1 MVIGEASIN
10 NIMGGIE
17 NTGTV
22 RLHNHK
28 RKLKQRFVIIKKLG
42 QGTYGK
48 VQLGVNKETGQEV
61 AIKTIK
67 KSKIETEADLIRIRR
82 EIQIMSSVQHPN
94 IIHIYEVFENREK
107 MVLVMEYAAGGE
119 LYDYLSERKVLV
131 ESEARRI
138 FRQIATACFYC
149 HKHKICHRD
158 LKLENIL
165 LDENGNA
172 KIADFG
178 LSNVFDESRLL
189 STFCGSPLYASP
201 EIVKGTPY
209 IGPEV
214 DCWSL
219 GVLLYTL
226 VYGAMPFD
234 GSNFK
239 RLVRQISAADYSE
252 PARPSP
258 ASPLIREMLAV
269 DPTQRATI
277 EGVCAHWWVNEG
289 QEEQCLVQAE
299 ALAAQTPVRLDLL
312 LALAPPV
319 VEGMRDKL
327 VVTDIADESAK
338 PPADTMQP
346 IPTRSQSVGSIME
359 LTGAGPVIL
368 PPAERRIKELL
379 HPEQP
384 DNVPTTTAGTT
395 AQSSNTGATPK
406 RKLEPSISTSST
418 GGTSNAQVQQSK
430 QKLAKER
437 TVADV
442 TTSGGSTGLEMDI
455 GEEKEINRSATKVV
469 LGEINLED
477 KEGKMEVVEDKER
490 DIGQGA
496 ACIEILKE
504 QELKQPDKAEKIPEL
519 PDKENANT
527 TTKAAVKTTTKKPV
541 KKKVLGDKNTDEAP
555 NNGNKIIKKIVKP
568 KSSTTASNEK
578 GAPVK
583 TESVSNSSAISSDSI
598 ETASVASSL
607 ANGDLTAKKVNEK
620 PSADEKEKD
629 KDEKT
634 VKPSPSSTRRRS
646 TIFEQAEKFQSMLAP
661 SESKTTNV
669 VTDKPKKI
677 IIPGVSVGG
686 FKKEF
691 ERKASLTST
700 SPPKL
705 KTTPS
710 KKLVINDRS
719 TSTDKDDDVMKSE
732 EKNNESKVTS
742 PPSNKSVPSKT
753 KSAAQTA
760 IGSTMTNQMTSPT
773 TSLKTSTSASP
784 TTTSSQSTPISTA
797 TQTPSKTTSSTS
809 PTAPASVSL
818 SALVDASATALAT
831 EGTGDRASQVKNA
844 VSIISSALEEGARK
858 SRSRP
863 CMMQPGAGRK
873 PPVPFGIGG
882 RSATCSMAG
891 GVPSVALVGKREL
904 LKMHSIPAPSAPQ
917 SLQNAHPSDISND
930 DVQKT
935 SNAEITL
942 KSATLPRRKM
952 TKAEIQLDYPQQQQQ
967 SSPPQ
972 MEFRTEMAHR
982 VENPPQASTQTQNR
996 KVQTQRSEATF
1007 PIYGPATKIGL
1018 RSASLEPES
1027 HAAQSP
1033 KERIIPIS
1041 FEREDQ
1047 RHGTISPPV
1056 KPPTPRASFA
1066 SQKSNLSQRT
1076 NSSQLSRQSTLDS
1089 ESGNDTVSESMSG
1102 VGEAI
1107 RKSAREY
1114 IIPIA
1119 VEGGGYVTPRA
1130 ASLEPQQENVQSGS
1144 NSTIG
1149 ANSGRTSTFS
1159 RRWKSAFSDRD
1170 GSEDEDRVGFS
1181 PFQRYTSFGKDSDS
1195 EDRDPFHMHR
1205 LRSSRPYK
1213 ATLEHTDSVSSG
1225 EDDDDDG
1232 FEILTAEN
1240 LFSTLLSRVRD
1251 LTQRLKVDDGVG
1263 RPGFPT
1269 SRLLSQF
1276 DHGTNFFSNVHPP
1289 LTRNS
1294 PLGRSFNREHSVS
1307 SSTGSTASTAQP
1319 HWRRSVSRDLAHDI
1333 QSVFGDRQGS
1343 VEGSASGTGGF
1354 HPTVTATLPR
1364 GAEDILC
1371 QNH

>member
-269 DPTQRATI
+269 DPTQRASI
-277 EGVCAHWWVNEG
+277 ERVCAHWWVNEG

-319 VEGMRDKL
+319 EGGNMREKL
-327 VVTDIADESAK
+327 VVTDIADESSQEAQ
-338 PPADTMQP
+338 A

-359 LTGAGPVIL
+359 LTGAGAANL
-368 PPAERRIKELL
+368 APAERRIKDLL
-379 HPEQP
+379 PSPDQETSTQP
-384 DNVPTTTAGTT
+384 IST
-395 AQSSNTGATPK
+395 TGATPK
-406 RKLEPSISTSST
+406 RKLEPSVSST
-418 GGTSNAQVQQSK
+418 AASQAVVQSK
-430 QKLAKER
+430 QKLAKES

-442 TTSGGSTGLEMDI
+442 TTTAAADRMEVGDD
-455 GEEKEINRSATKVV
+455 KELNRSATKIIAGDVETV
-469 LGEINLED
+469 D
-477 KEGKMEVVEDKER
+477 KESSMEVVEAPQDK
-490 DIGQGA
+490 DVQGA
-496 ACIEILKE
+496 ACVEILKE
-504 QELKQPDKAEKIPEL
+504 QEAKVETSADL
-519 PDKENANT
+519 PDKENADA
-527 TTKAAVKTTTKKPV
+527 TTKTPVKTPTKKLV
-541 KKKVLGDKNTDEAP
+541 RKKVLGDKNTDES
-555 NNGNKIIKKIVKP
+555 NNSSSSEKDKKVIKRIVKP
-568 KSSTTASNEK
+568 KTTTSDKTASL
-578 GAPVK
+578 VK
-583 TESVSNSSAISSDSI
+583 LEPSSSAISSDSI
-598 ETASVASSL
+598 ETASATSSSL
-607 ANGDLTAKKVNEK
+607 ANGDVASKKVIEK
-620 PSADEKEKD
+620 QTSEEKD
-629 KDEKT
+629 KDATT
-634 VKPSPSSTRRRS
+634 VKPSPSAARRRS
-646 TIFEQAEKFQSMLAP
+646 TIFEQAEKFQNLLAP
-661 SESKTTNV
+661 SESKASTV
-669 VTDKPKKI
+669 VPEKPKKI

-686 FKKEF
+686 FKREF

-719 TSTDKDDDVMKSE
+719 ASTDKDDEMVKGD
-732 EKNNESKVTS
+732 EKIIEPKVTS
-742 PPSNKSVPSKT
+742 PVSNKTSVPSKT
-753 KSAAQTA
+753 KPAAAAQT
-760 IGSTMTNQMTSPT
+760 STAPSSQTTSPT
-773 TSLKTSTSASP
+773 TPTTTKTTSTSVP
-784 TTTSSQSTPISTA
+784 
-797 TQTPSKTTSSTS
+797 
-809 PTAPASVSL
+809 VSL
-818 SALVDASATALAT
+818 SSLIEAEPSP
-831 EGTGDRASQVKNA
+831 EGGTGERAIQVKNA
-844 VSIISSALEEGARK
+844 VNIISSALEEGARK

-891 GVPSVALVGKREL
+891 GVPSTLAKREL
-904 LKMHSIPAPSAPQ
+904 LKMHSIPAGSTQQ
-917 SLQNAHPSDISND
+917 SGVIQTEDPP
-930 DVQKT
+930 VQQT
-935 SNAEITL
+935 SNAEIIL

-952 TKAEIQLDYPQQQQQ
+952 TKAEIQLDYPLQQQ
-967 SSPPQ
+967 STIAPQ

-982 VENPPQASTQTQNR
+982 IEAAPQQQQPK

-1007 PIYGPATKIGL
+1007 PVFGPATKIGL
-1018 RSASLEPES
+1018 RSMSLEPES
-1027 HAAQSP
+1027 HEQQQSP

-1041 FEREDQ
+1041 FERGDDS
-1047 RHGTISPPV
+1047 RGTSSPPV
-1056 KPPTPRASFA
+1056 KPPTPRASFT
-1066 SQKSNLSQRT
+1066 SQKSNISQRT
-1076 NSSQLSRQSTLDS
+1076 NSSLSRQSTIDS
-1089 ESGNDTVSESMSG
+1089 ESGNDTVSESIS
-1102 VGEAI
+1102 GEAI

-1130 ASLEPQQENVQSGS
+1130 TSLEPQQESTGGS
-1144 NSTIG
+1144 SSTIG
-1149 ANSGRTSTFS
+1149 GAANSNRSTFS

-1181 PFQRYTSFGKDSDS
+1181 PFQRYTSFGKDSDT

-1307 SSTGSTASTAQP
+1307 SSTGGSATSTQP

-1333 QSVFGDRQGS
+1333 QSVFGERSGS
-1343 VEGSASGTGGF
+1343 DAGAGTSGF